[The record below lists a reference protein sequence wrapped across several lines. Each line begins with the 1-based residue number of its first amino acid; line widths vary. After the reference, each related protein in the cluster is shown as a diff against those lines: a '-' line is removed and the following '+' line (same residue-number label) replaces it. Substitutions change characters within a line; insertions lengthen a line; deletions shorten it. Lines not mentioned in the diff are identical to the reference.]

1 LAANPQII
9 VATVG
14 VKDFGDKDN
23 VDLAQRYKVVKEDYP
38 VLLLFQEG
46 IDEPF
51 RYKVSNIYI
60 LFTVFLID

>member
-46 IDEPF
+46 SDEPF